1 MTIFDVTFILKEFIS
16 NKRQNVLFIIE
27 NHNSVLACDNV
38 MHIHYSKLFLFAKSL
53 SDYHVGIGCQVST

>member
-16 NKRQNVLFIIE
+16 NKRQHALSIIE

-38 MHIHYSKLFLFAKSL
+38 LHIHYSKLYLFSKSL
-53 SDYHVGIGCQVST
+53 SGYQIREIMLA